1 MHCEKEETIPFI
13 SPIVHDLEL
22 VSLLV
27 TDVDKLRMALVL
39 LRLCIEAF
47 ISMMWN
53 KIKEAKDS

>member
-1 MHCEKEETIPFI
+1 MRKRKLFDSLI

-27 TDVDKLRMALVL
+27 TGLEKLRIALVL
-39 LRLCIEAF
+39 LRHGIEAF